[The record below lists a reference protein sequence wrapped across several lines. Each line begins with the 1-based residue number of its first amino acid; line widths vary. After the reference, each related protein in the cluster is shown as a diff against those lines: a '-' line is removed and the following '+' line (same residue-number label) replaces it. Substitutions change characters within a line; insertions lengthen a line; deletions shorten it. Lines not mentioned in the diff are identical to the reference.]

1 MNKPHPRLG
10 KGLNALI
17 PSHGTKSLPPA
28 GESQPAPDG
37 QHHVLELPVDCISP
51 NPRQPRTTF
60 SADTLAQLAESIRA
74 NGVLQPVI
82 VRTSGDHSYQL
93 VAGER
98 RWRAAK
104 LAGLVT
110 VPAVIHGLS
119 DAQALEVALVENL
132 QREDLAPLERAA
144 AYQHYLDFFGGTIE
158 ELAQRLAESRANIS
172 NYLRLLK
179 LRPEVCY
186 LLGTGELGMGQARAL
201 AAITN
206 PEQQL
211 ALARLATRRNLS
223 VRQVEDLVRSAADVE
238 SETPTVAQAASAP
251 HSQQIRNVEES
262 LTKAIGLHVRIAPGK
277 KRNSGRVIIRYGN
290 LEEFDRIAER
300 LGGRADME

>member
-1 MNKPHPRLG
+1 MNKPNPRLG

-17 PSHGTKSLPPA
+17 PSHGTNLPAQPD
-28 GESQPAPDG
+28 GSQPEPTG
-37 QHHVLELPVDCISP
+37 KYRVVELPIDSLAP

-60 SADTLAQLAESIRA
+60 SAETMAQLAESIRA

-82 VRTSGDHSYQL
+82 VRAVGDHSYQL

-104 LAGLVT
+104 LAGLQT

-119 DAQALEVALVENL
+119 DSQALEVALVENL

-144 AYQHYLDFFGGTIE
+144 AYQHYLDSFGGTIE
-158 ELAQRLAESRANIS
+158 DLSRRLSESRANIS

-201 AAITN
+201 AGVTN
-206 PEQQL
+206 PKQQL
-211 ALARLATRRNLS
+211 ALARLAARRNLS
-223 VRQVEDLVRSAADVE
+223 VRQVEDLVRSATDA
-238 SETPTVAQAASAP
+238 ETDPPRTERQANIP
-251 HSQQIRNVEES
+251 HPQQLRHVEEA
-262 LTKAIGLHVRIAPGK
+262 LTKAIGLHVRVAPGK
-277 KRNSGRVIIRYGN
+277 RKNAGRVIVSYGN
-290 LEEFDRIAER
+290 LEEFDKIAER
-300 LGGRADME
+300 LGGTADLE